1 MDITSEV
8 EIWTLQVGIQ
18 CRWLGDRLVNRGQKE
33 EGLRETRAREKVKR
47 TEVPEVKV
55 KKRFLQEVKVD
66 QVKKSFALKTTT

>member
-1 MDITSEV
+1 M
-8 EIWTLQVGIQ
+8 
-18 CRWLGDRLVNRGQKE
+18 VNRGQKE